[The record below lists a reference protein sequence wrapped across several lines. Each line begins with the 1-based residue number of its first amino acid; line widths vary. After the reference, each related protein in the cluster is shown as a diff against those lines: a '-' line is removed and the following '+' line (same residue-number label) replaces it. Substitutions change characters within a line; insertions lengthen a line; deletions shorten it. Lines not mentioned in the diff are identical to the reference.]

1 MDALFSLKNKVALVT
16 GGAGHL
22 GTAISEALAEYGAIV
37 FVASRNASNSNRDI
51 AKMRKRF
58 KNRIQTV
65 TLDVGSN
72 ESIHEVYRGIMAIH
86 KRIDVLVNNAYFGAG
101 CDLESMSD
109 ELWNQ
114 GIEGT
119 INSVFRCTK
128 HIIPIMKQTGKGS
141 IINIASMYGMVSPN
155 PEVYKGSSLGN
166 PPNYGSG
173 KAAIIQLT
181 RYSACHLA
189 RYGIRVNA
197 VSPGPFPNKNVQKN
211 KKFISNL
218 AKQVP
223 LKRIG
228 RPDEIKGITVLLA
241 SDASSFITGA
251 NFAVDGG
258 WTAW

>member
-1 MDALFSLKNKVALVT
+1 M
-16 GGAGHL
+16 GA
-22 GTAISEALAEYGAIV
+22 AISEALAEYGAV
-37 FVASRNASNSNRDI
+37 VLVASRNVSKSNKVI

-58 KNRIQTV
+58 KNRIQAV
-65 TLDVGSN
+65 TMDVGSN
-72 ESIHEVYRGIMAIH
+72 ESIREVYRQLMTKH
-86 KRIDVLVNNAYFGAG
+86 KRIDVLVNNAYFGAS

-128 HIIPIMKQTGKGS
+128 HVIPFMKQAGKGS
-141 IINIASMYGMVSPN
+141 IINIASMYGMVSPK
-155 PEVYKGSSLGN
+155 PEIYKGTQLAN

-173 KAAIIQLT
+173 KAAVIQFT

-189 RYGIRVNA
+189 QYGIRVNA
-197 VSPGPFPNKNVQKN
+197 VSPGPFPDKKVQKN

-218 AKQVP
+218 IEQVP

-228 RPDEIKGITVLLA
+228 RPVDIKGITVLLA

-251 NFAVDGG
+251 NYIIDGG